1 MSFLS
6 DIGDY
11 FRGNPVA
18 GSLVTIAGLVL
29 LSKQV
34 SKNLSPA
41 NIADP
46 AQPETGTRQ
55 QLRASTKNNINVL
68 YGDGYT
74 SGPLTDARMSS
85 DTKTM
90 YYCLTLS
97 EKTGTLL
104 STGQASQYTFKEIYW
119 NGSRIVFQDDG
130 ITASYTIDKAG
141 NVDRSINGLVQVYCY
156 AGNSSTPKIPQGYT
170 NTSTS
175 NAYTIMPGWTQ
186 ADQPMS
192 DLVFAIVKV
201 TYSAANN
208 VTGLAD
214 MTFRISNSM
223 NLPGDVLYDY
233 MSNTRYGAGIPT
245 AEILSA

>member
-6 DIGDY
+6 DVGNFFKD
-11 FRGNPVA
+11 NPVA
-18 GSLVTIAGLVL
+18 GSFATIVGLAL
-29 LSKQV
+29 LSKQI

-41 NIADP
+41 NADVP
-46 AQPETGTRQ
+46 NQPETGTRQ

-68 YGDGYT
+68 YGDAYT
-74 SGPLTDARMSS
+74 SGPLTDAKMSD

-97 EKTGTLL
+97 EKTGTKL
-104 STGQASQYTFKEIYW
+104 SDGQASQYTFKEIYW
-119 NGSRIVFQDDG
+119 NGGRIVFQDG
-130 ITASYTIDKAG
+130 VITASYTIDKAG
-141 NVDRSINGLVQVYCY
+141 NVDRSINGLVEVYCY
-156 AGNSSTPKIPQGYT
+156 AGNSSTPKIPEGYT

-175 NAYTIMPGWTQ
+175 NAFTIMPGWTQ
-186 ADQPMS
+186 ANQPMS

-201 TYSAANN
+201 TYSSSNN

-214 MTFRISNSM
+214 MTFRISNTM
-223 NLPGDVLYDY
+223 MLPGDVIYDY
-233 MSNTRYGAGIPT
+233 MSSTRYGAGIPT